1 MTVCMYIL
9 KCISKDCLLMKQKN
23 PEKHFYIYFVLCV
36 ILRLKNQRL
45 RTRRSWRFWDWRA
58 PEREIRRVTAR
69 SSPTAVPY
77 VLCICQW
84 FWCKSLAKTNRSIK
98 SLILSHKVLNLVLFN
113 FARNTFAI
121 IFLFVHIKV
130 KAFMIKIACKVVRI
144 NRIFLFTWP
153 YQWLISKTIWEFE
166 ILNILLITLI
176 QNCVLFLERG

>member
-1 MTVCMYIL
+1 MCIITVVSGIN
-9 KCISKDCLLMKQKN
+9 SS
-23 PEKHFYIYFVLCV
+23 V
-36 ILRLKNQRL
+36 I
-45 RTRRSWRFWDWRA
+45 TD
-58 PEREIRRVTAR
+58 
-69 SSPTAVPY
+69 SSPN

-84 FWCKSLAKTNRSIK
+84 FWCKSLAKTNWSIK
-98 SLILSHKVLNLVLFN
+98 WLILSHKVLNLVLFN

-153 YQWLISKTIWEFE
+153 YQWLISKTIWKFE

-176 QNCVLFLERG
+176 QNCVLFLERGSLSDHSNSPLPGDWCCPDEEQQL